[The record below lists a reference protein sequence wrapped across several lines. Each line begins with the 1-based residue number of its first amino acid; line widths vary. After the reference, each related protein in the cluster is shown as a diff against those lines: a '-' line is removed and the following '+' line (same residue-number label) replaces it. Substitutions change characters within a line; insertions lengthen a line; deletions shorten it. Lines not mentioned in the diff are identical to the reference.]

1 MFDKLR
7 PFIFKFSPEVA
18 HSLAIKALKLN
29 AIPKKKI
36 ENQSI
41 LKSNSTSNLESNS
54 AGNHFAQIVQ
64 QRLKELATI
73 HPQEQY
79 LAQLQAYAE
88 MGSQTQK
95 LPVQTIL

>member
-1 MFDKLR
+1 MFT
-7 PFIFKFSPEVA
+7 FKPST
-18 HSLAIKALKLN
+18 AILERN
-29 AIPKKKI
+29 I
-36 ENQSI
+36 ENQSVV
-41 LKSNSTSNLESNS
+41 KNNSTSNLESNS

-95 LPVQTIL
+95 LPIQSSL

>member
-1 MFDKLR
+1 MFT
-7 PFIFKFSPEVA
+7 FKPSTAVLEQNTE
-18 HSLAIKALKLN
+18 I
-29 AIPKKKI
+29 
-36 ENQSI
+36 QSVV
-41 LKSNSTSNLESNS
+41 KSNSTSNLESN
-54 AGNHFAQIVQ
+54 ATGNRFAQIVQ

>member
-1 MFDKLR
+1 MLT
-7 PFIFKFSPEVA
+7 FKPST
-18 HSLAIKALKLN
+18 AILEQN
-29 AIPKKKI
+29 I

-41 LKSNSTSNLESNS
+41 AKRKSTSNLESNATGS
-54 AGNHFAQIVQ
+54 RFAQIVQ

-95 LPVQTIL
+95 LPIQSSL

>member
-1 MFDKLR
+1 MLT
-7 PFIFKFSPEVA
+7 FKSPTAVLDC
-18 HSLAIKALKLN
+18 H
-29 AIPKKKI
+29 I
-36 ENQSI
+36 ERQSI
-41 LKSNSTSNLESNS
+41 TKRKSTGNLESNVTV
-54 AGNHFAQIVQ
+54 NRLAQIVQ

>member
-1 MFDKLR
+1 MLT
-7 PFIFKFSPEVA
+7 FKPST
-18 HSLAIKALKLN
+18 AILEQN
-29 AIPKKKI
+29 I

-41 LKSNSTSNLESNS
+41 AKRKSTSNLESNATAS
-54 AGNHFAQIVQ
+54 RFAQIVQ
-64 QRLKELATI
+64 HRLKELATI

-95 LPVQTIL
+95 LPIQSSL

>member
-1 MFDKLR
+1 MFT
-7 PFIFKFSPEVA
+7 FKPSISVLER
-18 HSLAIKALKLN
+18 N
-29 AIPKKKI
+29 I
-36 ENQSI
+36 ENQSVV
-41 LKSNSTSNLESNS
+41 KSHSTSNLESNS
-54 AGNHFAQIVQ
+54 AGNRFAQIVQ

-79 LAQLQAYAE
+79 LSQLQAYAE

>member
-1 MFDKLR
+1 MFT
-7 PFIFKFSPEVA
+7 FKPSTAVLEQNTE
-18 HSLAIKALKLN
+18 I
-29 AIPKKKI
+29 
-36 ENQSI
+36 QSVV
-41 LKSNSTSNLESNS
+41 KSNSTSNPETN
-54 AGNHFAQIVQ
+54 ATGNRFAQIVQ

-95 LPVQTIL
+95 LPVQSIL

>member
-1 MFDKLR
+1 MFT
-7 PFIFKFSPEVA
+7 FKPSTAVLEQ
-18 HSLAIKALKLN
+18 N
-29 AIPKKKI
+29 I
-36 ENQSI
+36 ENQFTA
-41 LKSNSTSNLESNS
+41 KRKNTSNLESNATGS
-54 AGNHFAQIVQ
+54 RFAQIVQ

-95 LPVQTIL
+95 LPIQPSL

>member
-1 MFDKLR
+1 MFT
-7 PFIFKFSPEVA
+7 FKPSTAVPEQ
-18 HSLAIKALKLN
+18 N
-29 AIPKKKI
+29 I
-36 ENQSI
+36 ENQSVV
-41 LKSNSTSNLESNS
+41 KSNSTSNLESNG
-54 AGNHFAQIVQ
+54 AGNSFAQIVQ

>member
-1 MFDKLR
+1 MFT
-7 PFIFKFSPEVA
+7 FKPST
-18 HSLAIKALKLN
+18 AILEQS
-29 AIPKKKI
+29 I

-41 LKSNSTSNLESNS
+41 VKSNSTSNLESNA
-54 AGNHFAQIVQ
+54 AGNRFAQIVQ

-88 MGSQTQK
+88 MGSQTQR
-95 LPVQTIL
+95 LPIQSSL